1 MQSPS
6 QRRELPLDQ
15 RQRRTVH
22 GWLAINKHKLGHL
35 YLLLNDSRHACDAL
49 YE

>member
-1 MQSPS
+1 MKSRS
-6 QRRELPLDQ
+6 QRRKLPLDQ
-15 RQRRTVH
+15 RQRRTVD

-35 YLLLNDSRHACDAL
+35 CFLLNDSRHACDAL